1 MRGNGASENLELN
14 NQLTPLHALCLRYR
28 CRHGLSTLHAHAR
41 PRLIGFMTE
50 QEYLSCLHYQMISK
64 DGGVIPMPVP
74 IVLPVADDTKAKLE
88 GKSSIALKKPSG
100 EVAASRMSSN
110 CGERASTK

>member
-1 MRGNGASENLELN
+1 
-14 NQLTPLHALCLRYR
+14 
-28 CRHGLSTLHAHAR
+28 
-41 PRLIGFMTE
+41 MTE